1 MALNMELRLSAPG
14 MTSLHKAG
22 LAGLYMTLKA
32 FDGQGKKIKG
42 LQWQLM
48 PDRVILQWTDAMP
61 NSAFSELVKEAFLTD
76 KEGFFRFPGLE
87 SEQTPSIEQRHLL
100 NNALLNSFLQF
111 GPHRKTGNKKV
122 LSYQVDDKLVWI
134 KEFAPVSKYRHQEA
148 AKDFIGGN
156 GFKKLVELAGWLYPG
171 GAQRHV
177 AHSGSTLA
185 DPPEKALCLLF
196 APVGCIYFSIS
207 SMIKGRKTRGAVLV
221 PAISN
226 LDEYMQIRQ
235 IVASQGVLELTASGA
250 SDALLRF
257 ISLLKGNAVANNFS
271 SLSGNSMEC
280 RLITFGVVDWNEN
293 QKSRTMTR
301 NIIVGEIKGLNNYF
315 YANAIFRNRW
325 QMVKA
330 KEDKKGNIVEPERY
344 FVSARTAREIIA
356 ENIAAGKPW
365 FVDFAKYF
373 SDKEIRKQLLYERKE
388 LNEMVQK
395 AEYENERERLFVG
408 ACHDAW
414 RRQLGKL
421 GDRARREKADFTS
434 LANRASEKLR
444 MSVSRCR
451 NAKDLRETV
460 VDFWAR
466 SGPIKA
472 LQENWHDIL
481 PLFDEKNWR
490 LAKDLALL
498 ALASY
503 HSESQEEEAALS
515 AVQINEAEDK
525 KHE

>member
-1 MALNMELRLSAPG
+1 
-14 MTSLHKAG
+14 MTRS
-22 LAGLYMTLKA
+22 
-32 FDGQGKKIKG
+32 
-42 LQWQLM
+42 
-48 PDRVILQWTDAMP
+48 
-61 NSAFSELVKEAFLTD
+61 
-76 KEGFFRFPGLE
+76 
-87 SEQTPSIEQRHLL
+87 
-100 NNALLNSFLQF
+100 
-111 GPHRKTGNKKV
+111 
-122 LSYQVDDKLVWI
+122 
-134 KEFAPVSKYRHQEA
+134 
-148 AKDFIGGN
+148 
-156 GFKKLVELAGWLYPG
+156 
-171 GAQRHV
+171 
-177 AHSGSTLA
+177 
-185 DPPEKALCLLF
+185 
-196 APVGCIYFSIS
+196 
-207 SMIKGRKTRGAVLV
+207 
-221 PAISN
+221 
-226 LDEYMQIRQ
+226 
-235 IVASQGVLELTASGA
+235 IVA
-250 SDALLRF
+250 
-257 ISLLKGNAVANNFS
+257 
-271 SLSGNSMEC
+271 
-280 RLITFGVVDWNEN
+280 
-293 QKSRTMTR
+293 
-301 NIIVGEIKGLNNYF
+301 GEIKGLNNYF
-315 YANAIFRNRW
+315 YANAIFKNRW

-330 KEDKKGNIVEPERY
+330 KEDKKGNVVEPERY

-365 FVDFAKYF
+365 FADFAKYF

-414 RRQLGKL
+414 RRRLGKL
-421 GDRARREKADFTS
+421 GERARREKGDFTS
-434 LANRASEKLR
+434 LANRESERLR

-503 HSESQEEEAALS
+503 QSESQEEEAALS
-515 AVQINEAEDK
+515 AVQINEPEDK